1 MADEYS
7 QDTKEKKEKKYLAA
21 DIAQKAIDIVDG
33 ERKRWMDS
41 VSFVTDRVAFQM
53 RNLIRVLRKNYWG
66 VYDIPRDPMT
76 GRDKV
81 WIPLSRTMVE
91 GVVKNIDLDTK
102 DISFRAKNDKG
113 YNITKLIR
121 ALVRKFLDAVFFGE
135 TLDEMERA
143 LAIDGTVVWKFIE
156 GRDAKGRPKL
166 IRKNVDLLNV
176 YIDPT
181 EDNIQSAFRFTERGL
196 MLPSEIEQ
204 MTGWINRKETGGGTL
219 LGSKMISRIDGQYT
233 PISQGTTAN
242 YRDVWEMWGKIP
254 QSLITGKYD
263 PDGDDDLIDGHI
275 VVSGLDV
282 RDPKCHLI
290 EKNLKADAEGNIL
303 KPYEEVRYA
312 KVSNRWYGLGV
323 CERLLMLQIWM
334 NTIVNIR
341 INRAYVSQLGLF
353 KIRKGAGI
361 TPQMLSRLGANGAIV
376 VNDVNDLVQ
385 MEMQE
390 ASQASYTDEKNIIDW
405 GQRDTGA
412 FDVSVGEPT
421 PSSKPA
427 TTSVLENN
435 SAKSGFKL
443 VKDAI
448 GSFLER
454 CIDRHMLHIIANG
467 VDVGELIEVSD
478 KEDIEP
484 LIDSIIAEDAM
495 KALEAMYAKGIV
507 PSQEKLQQAME
518 TAKEKLVK
526 RDNIFIKLVKKLISS
541 HVYTKVFVT
550 NEEMDP
556 SVVVQNIISVMKM
569 VPPEAQMPLV
579 KEAMDL
585 MGIDFNLPKPQP
597 QQSHQDN
604 VKQSMNFKDLPD
616 EGRVQMAAEA
626 GIKLNPAVQ
635 NPVNPEQ
642 PTGSVT
648 PRGQGVVQS
657 LQRNNPQPLVTGA
670 NVLHR

>member
-1 MADEYS
+1 MAEEYS
-7 QDTKEKKEKKYLAA
+7 KPKEKKTIKIDVALR
-21 DIAQKAIDIVDG
+21 AISLVDG

-66 VYDIPRDPMT
+66 VYDILRDPMT

-81 WIPLSRTMVE
+81 WIPLSRTCVE

-102 DISFRAKNDKG
+102 DINFRARNNQG
-113 YNITKLIR
+113 YSITKLIR
-121 ALVRKFLDAVFFGE
+121 ALVKKFLDKTYFGE
-135 TLDEMERA
+135 QLDEMERD
-143 LAIDGTVVWKFIE
+143 LAIDGTVVWKFIQSK
-156 GRDAKGRPKL
+156 DSKGKPKL
-166 IRKNVDLLNV
+166 IKRKVDLLNI

-196 MLPSEIEQ
+196 VLPVEIEQ
-204 MTGWINRKETGGGTL
+204 MTGWSNRTNDKKEPL

-254 QSLITGKYD
+254 ESLITGEYD
-263 PDGDDDLIDGHI
+263 PDGEDQLCDGHI

-282 RDPKCHLI
+282 KDPKCHLI
-290 EKNLKADAEGNIL
+290 ERNLKEDADGNII

-312 KVSNRWYGLGV
+312 KIGNRWYGLGV

-341 INRAYVSQLGLF
+341 INRAYVAQLGLF
-353 KIRKGAGI
+353 KIRKGSGI

-376 VNDVNDLVQ
+376 VNNPDDLQQ
-385 MEMQE
+385 MVMQE
-390 ASQASYTDEKNIIDW
+390 ASQASYSDEKNINDW
-405 GQRDTGA
+405 AQRDTGA
-412 FDVSVGEPT
+412 FDVSVGEDT
-421 PSSKPA
+421 PASKPA

-454 CIDRHMLHIIANG
+454 CIDRHMLPIIADG
-467 VDVGELIEVSD
+467 LEKEDIIEVSD
-478 KEDIEP
+478 KEDIET
-484 LIDSIIAEDAM
+484 LIDSFVALDAQ
-495 KALEAMYAKGIV
+495 KALEAMKPTV
-507 PSQEKLQQAME
+507 PSQEKLQQAIDD
-518 TAKEKLVK
+518 AKEKLMK
-526 RDNIFIKLVKKLISS
+526 RDNIFIKLVKKLVSK

-556 SVVVQNIISVMKM
+556 SVMVQNIISIMKM
-569 VPPEAQMPLV
+569 LPPDAQQPLV

-585 MGIDFNLPKPQP
+585 MGLDFNIPKPQP
-597 QQSHQDN
+597 SQGPTGQ

-616 EGRVQMAAEA
+616 EGRMQMAAEA
-626 GIKLNPAVQ
+626 GIKLNPAVPNPQ
-635 NPVNPEQ
+635 NPN
-642 PTGSVT
+642 TGSVT
-648 PRGQGVVQS
+648 PQGQGIVKA
-657 LQRNNPQPLVTGA
+657 LQNNNPAPLATRA
-670 NVLHR
+670 NVLH

>member
-1 MADEYS
+1 MAEEYS
-7 QDTKEKKEKKYLAA
+7 QTKEKKEKIYKDTEITLRA
-21 DIAQKAIDIVDG
+21 IAIVDG

-102 DISFRAKNDKG
+102 DINFRAKNDKG
-113 YNITKLIR
+113 YGITKLIR
-121 ALVRKFLDAVFFGE
+121 ALVRKFLDKVYFGE

-156 GRDAKGRPKL
+156 GTDAKGKPKL
-166 IRKNVDLLNV
+166 IRKNVDLLNI

-204 MTGWINRKETGGGTL
+204 MTGWMNRTNTEGNPL

-233 PISQGTTAN
+233 PVSQGTTAS

-263 PDGDDDLIDGHI
+263 PDGEDELIDGHV

-282 RDPKCHLI
+282 KDPKCHLI
-290 EKNLKADAEGNIL
+290 EKNIKVDEDGNYL

-323 CERLLMLQIWM
+323 CERLLMLQIWL
-334 NTIVNIR
+334 NLIVNIR
-341 INRAYVSQLGLF
+341 INRATVSQLGLF
-353 KIRKGAGI
+353 KIRKGSGV
-361 TPQMLSRLGANGAIV
+361 TPQMLSRLGANGAVV
-376 VNDVNDLVQ
+376 VNDINDIQ
-385 MEMQE
+385 QFEMQE
-390 ASQASYTDEKNIIDW
+390 ASAASYTDEKNILDW

-454 CIDRHMLHIIANG
+454 SIDRHMLPIIAKG
-467 VDVGELIEVSD
+467 IDIGELIEVSD

-484 LIDSIIAEDAM
+484 LIDSIVAEDA
-495 KALEAMYAKGIV
+495 KKVLEEMYAKGIV
-507 PSQEKLQQAME
+507 PSQEKLQQAIQD
-518 TAKEKLVK
+518 AKDKLAR
-526 RDNIFIKLVKKLISS
+526 RDNIFIKLVKKLVSS

-556 SVVVQNIISVMKM
+556 SVMVQNIISVMKM
-569 VPPEAQMPLV
+569 VPQEAQMTLA

-585 MGIDFNLPKPQP
+585 MGLDFNIPKPQP
-597 QQSHQDN
+597 QQQPDN
-604 VKQSMNFKDLPD
+604 VKQSMNFKDLPP
-616 EGRVQMAAEA
+616 EGQQQMAAEA
-626 GIKLNPAVQ
+626 GIKLNPAVA
-635 NPVNPEQ
+635 NPVNPQQ

-657 LQRNNPQPLVTGA
+657 LQRNPQPLVTSA

>member
-1 MADEYS
+1 MAEATL
-7 QDTKEKKEKKYLAA
+7 TKEEKDKKYIDA
-21 DIAQKAIDIVDG
+21 DIEQKAIAIVDG

-113 YNITKLIR
+113 YAITKLIR
-121 ALVRKFLDAVFFGE
+121 ALVRKFLDRMYFGE
-135 TLDEMERA
+135 HLDEMERD
-143 LAIDGTVVWKFIE
+143 LAIDGTVVWKFLK
-156 GRDAKGRPKL
+156 GKDAKGKPIAIK
-166 IRKNVDLLNV
+166 KKVDLLNI

-196 MLPSEIEQ
+196 MLPIEIEQ
-204 MTGWINRKETGGGTL
+204 MTGWLNRKETGGKTL

-233 PISQGTTAN
+233 PISQGTTAD

-254 QSLITGKYD
+254 ESLITGKYD
-263 PDGDDDLIDGHI
+263 PDGDDELIDGHI

-290 EKNLKADAEGNIL
+290 EKNINEDSDGNII

-312 KVSNRWYGLGV
+312 KIGNRWYGLGV
-323 CERLLMLQIWM
+323 CERLLMLQIWI

-341 INRAYVSQLGLF
+341 INRAYVAQLGLF

-376 VNDVNDLVQ
+376 VNDPNDLTQ
-385 MEMQE
+385 MVMQE

-454 CIDRHMLHIIANG
+454 CIDRHILPVIADG
-467 VDVGELIEVSD
+467 VDIGEMIEVSD

-484 LIDSIIAEDAM
+484 LIDSIVAEDAM
-495 KALEAMYAKGIV
+495 KVLEEMYAKGIV

-518 TAKEKLVK
+518 NAKAKLAK
-526 RDNIFIKLVKKLISS
+526 RDNIFIKLVKKLISK

-556 SVVVQNIISVMKM
+556 SVVVQNIMSLMKF
-569 VPPEAQMPLV
+569 VPPEAQLTLT

-585 MGIDFNLPKPQP
+585 MGLDFNLPKPQP
-597 QQSHQDN
+597 TPQPDN
-604 VKQSMNFKDLPD
+604 VKQSMNFKDLPA
-616 EGRVQMAAEA
+616 EGQQQMAAEA
-626 GIKLNPAVQ
+626 GIKLNPAVN
-635 NPVNPEQ
+635 NPVNPNQ
-642 PTGSVT
+642 PSGSVT
-648 PRGQGVVQS
+648 PQGQGVLQS
-657 LQRNNPQPLVTGA
+657 LQRGNPQPLVTNA